1 MFTGEDYKTSFVP
14 ALVIFT
20 LAVCTVLIIS
30 QNPFFIM
37 TFFFSPCVVFFSCML
52 TFSTMLSFSA
62 KQGEKGNGLK

>member
-20 LAVCTVLIIS
+20 LAVCTVLIIG

-37 TFFFSPCVVFFSCML
+37 TFFPPCVVFSCML
-52 TFSTMLSFSA
+52 TFSTMLSFST